1 MKNKR
6 LTPVY
11 RAMLLLFILF
21 LASCGGQT
29 GKNDGSGPVSDPKL
43 NAAYSKVL
51 VLPVDIGE
59 QFAKEYPQAA
69 TDCRDGVLEEL
80 SATKRF
86 QVNPVDAAP
95 ATPTELH
102 TLVVKLAITDVRI
115 VSKVARSLACGVVL
129 FVGGA
134 IAGSSH
140 VNIKMT
146 LTDGYTGQVIRE
158 KEFSTHNNPMAA
170 CWGSGTDHSIDKTI
184 PKDMGKIIG
193 DYITTVVPQAGSPT
207 K

>member
-51 VLPVDIGE
+51 VLPVNIGE

-69 TDCRDGVLEEL
+69 TDCRAGLVVGLET
-80 SATKRF
+80 SKRF
-86 QVNPVDAAP
+86 HVKLVDEVP
-95 ATPTELH
+95 AQAERDTM
-102 TLVVKLAITDVRI
+102 VVKLAITDIRI